1 MDVIATGH
9 RTLSTPT
16 KNKAKDMN
24 DNISLKSFYIQSDKM
39 MLALLWGLFIYSLA
53 MANWYSTWA
62 EALIIGLPA
71 AAIPTALFF
80 LVKGTII
87 TRSAVAAA
95 FMIFSALT
103 IHQGK
108 GMIELH
114 FIIFV
119 LLAFLLQY
127 RDWVPV
133 LVGTLVIAVHHLS
146 FNYLQAGGMGVYI
159 FPDRTGLDLVIIH
172 AAFVVFEAAVL
183 IYLNIQSSKD
193 LKSQIEIQKIGSK
206 LAVVDGKVDLT
217 YRQENAES
225 EFAQD
230 FNNFMQHT
238 HEMMIGVMDAATTI
252 NSSSAEMNSI
262 ADNTR
267 HITSDQQHQIDQV
280 ATAINE
286 MTATVQEVARNTSEA
301 AEAAIKADEEADNG
315 REIVN
320 QTLQSIKSLETTVS
334 NATNVIS
341 TLDQDSQ
348 NIGTVLDVIKG
359 IAEQTNLLA
368 LNAAIE
374 AARAGEQGRGFAVVA
389 DEVRTLASRTQESTQ
404 EIEDTI
410 AKLQAGANNAVQAM
424 TEGQDQTALTV
435 KKTTEVSQSLSSIAQ
450 AVGIIKDMNQQVA
463 TAGEEQSAVS
473 NEINQNIARI
483 SELAFNSSEGAE
495 KTAQSSSEMA
505 GLGQQLHAQTQFF
518 KV

>member
-1 MDVIATGH
+1 MQTN
-9 RTLSTPT
+9 S
-16 KNKAKDMN
+16 
-24 DNISLKSFYIQSDKM
+24 ISLDAYYIKSDKM
-39 MLALLWGLFIYSLA
+39 MLGLLWALFVYSMALA
-53 MANWYSTWA
+53 SWHETWA

-71 AAIPTALFF
+71 AAIPTVLFF
-80 LVKGTII
+80 LVKGTQF

-95 FMIFSALT
+95 FMIFAALT
-103 IHQGK
+103 IHQGH

-127 RDWVPV
+127 RDWIPV

-146 FNYLQAGGMGVYI
+146 FNYLQAGGLGVYV

-183 IYLNIQSSKD
+183 IYLNLQSGKD
-193 LKSQIEIQKIGSK
+193 LKSSIEIRQIGSK

-217 YRQENAES
+217 YRQEDAES
-225 EFAQD
+225 DFAND
-230 FNNFMQHT
+230 FNNFMLHN
-238 HEMMIGVMDAATTI
+238 HKMMIEVMGAASTI
-252 NSSSAEMNSI
+252 NQSTEQMNEI
-262 ADNTR
+262 AGDTR
-267 HITSDQQHQIDQV
+267 QITNEQQQQIDQV

-301 AEAAIKADEEADNG
+301 AEAAIKADDEADRG

-320 QTLQSIKSLETTVS
+320 QTLSSISSLEATVS
-334 NATNVIS
+334 NATDVIS

-389 DEVRTLASRTQESTQ
+389 DEVRTLASRTQDSTQ
-404 EIEDTI
+404 EIQEI
-410 AKLQAGANNAVQAM
+410 IESLQSGANSAVDAM
-424 TEGQDQTALTV
+424 
-435 KKTTEVSQSLSSIAQ
+435 KTGREEAEITLQ
-450 AVGIIKDMNQQVA
+450 K
-463 TAGEEQSAVS
+463 AGEAGSSLVNITRAIESISAMNTQIATSAQEQSSVANDV
-473 NEINQNIARI
+473 NQNISSI
-483 SELAFNSSEGAE
+483 SVLADQSAEGVTNSQNVSG
-495 KTAQSSSEMA
+495 KLSTLSNH
-505 GLGQQLHAQTQFF
+505 LHSLVSQF

>member
-1 MDVIATGH
+1 MQ
-9 RTLSTPT
+9 
-16 KNKAKDMN
+16 NKT
-24 DNISLKSFYIQSDKM
+24 ISLNAYYIKSDKM
-39 MLALLWGLFIYSLA
+39 MLGLLWGLFIYSLA
-53 MANWYSTWA
+53 LASWYDTWA

-71 AAIPTALFF
+71 AAIPTVLYF
-80 LVKGTII
+80 LVKGSQF

-95 FMIFSALT
+95 FMIFAALT
-103 IHQGK
+103 IHQGQ

-127 RDWVPV
+127 RDWIPV
-133 LVGTLVIAVHHLS
+133 LVGTIVIAVHHLS
-146 FNYLQAGGMGVYI
+146 FNYLQAGGLGVYV
-159 FPDRTGLDLVIIH
+159 FPERTGLDLVIIH
-172 AAFVVFEAAVL
+172 AAFVVFEAIVL
-183 IYLNIQSSKD
+183 IYLNLQSGKD
-193 LKSQIEIQKIGSK
+193 LKNSIEIQQIGSK

-217 YRQENAES
+217 YRQEDAES

-238 HEMMIGVMDAATTI
+238 HEMMVEVMGAAATI
-252 NSSSAEMNSI
+252 NHSTDEMSAVAN
-262 ADNTR
+262 DTR
-267 HITSDQQHQIDQV
+267 QITSDQQQQIDQV

-301 AEAAIKADEEADNG
+301 AEAAVKADEEADNG
-315 REIVN
+315 RSIVN
-320 QTLQSIKSLETTVS
+320 QTLNSIQSLESTVS
-334 NATNVIS
+334 NATDVIG

-389 DEVRTLASRTQESTQ
+389 DEVRTLASRTQASTQ

-410 AKLQAGANNAVQAM
+410 AKLQSGAQNAVQAM
-424 TEGQDQTALTV
+424 TQGRQQTTATV
-435 KKTTEVSQSLSSIAQ
+435 QQAREVSQSLDSIAQ
-450 AVGIIKDMNQQVA
+450 AVNIIKDMNQQVA

-473 NEINQNIARI
+473 NEINQNISRI
-483 SELAFNSSEGAE
+483 SELAHAGSEDAE
-495 KTAQSSSEMA
+495 KTAQSSSKLA
-505 GLGQQLHAQTQFF
+505 GLGQQLNAHTQYF

>member
-1 MDVIATGH
+1 
-9 RTLSTPT
+9 
-16 KNKAKDMN
+16 MN
-24 DNISLKSFYIQSDKM
+24 DNNISLKSFYTQSDKM
-39 MLALLWGLFIYSLA
+39 MIGLLWALFVYSLILA
-53 MANWYSTWA
+53 SWYNTWT
-62 EALIIGLPA
+62 EALVIGLPA
-71 AAIPTALFF
+71 AAVPTTLFF
-80 LVKGTII
+80 LVKGSRI

-103 IHQGK
+103 IHQGH

-133 LVGTLVIAVHHLS
+133 IVGTVVIAVHHLS
-146 FNYLQAGGMGVYI
+146 FNYLQADGLGVYI

-183 IYLNIQSSKD
+183 IYLNIQSGKD
-193 LKSQIEIQKIGSK
+193 LKSSIEIKQIGSK
-206 LAVVDGKVDLT
+206 LAVVDGKIDLT

-225 EFAQD
+225 EFAND

-238 HEMMIGVMDAATTI
+238 HQMMIEVSNAAATI
-252 NSSSAEMNSI
+252 NSSSADMNSV

-267 HITSDQQHQIDQV
+267 QITNDQQQQIDQV

-301 AEAAIKADEEADNG
+301 AEAAVKADEEADNG
-315 REIVN
+315 RAIVN
-320 QTLQSIKSLETTVS
+320 QTLQSIRSLETTVS

-389 DEVRTLASRTQESTQ
+389 DEVRTLASRTQESTR
-404 EIEDTI
+404 EIEETI
-410 AKLQAGANNAVQAM
+410 AKLQAGAQNAVQAM
-424 TEGQDQTALTV
+424 TDGQEQTSLTV
-435 KKTTEVSQSLSSIAQ
+435 QKTNEVSQSLDSIAQ

-473 NEINQNIARI
+473 NEINQNISRI
-483 SELAFNSSEGAE
+483 SELAYSSSEGAE
-495 KTAQSSSEMA
+495 RTAHSSAEMA
-505 GLGQQLHAQTQFF
+505 GLGNQLHQQTQFF

>member
-1 MDVIATGH
+1 MQNN
-9 RTLSTPT
+9 S
-16 KNKAKDMN
+16 
-24 DNISLKSFYIQSDKM
+24 ISLNGFYAKSDKM
-39 MLALLWGLFIYSLA
+39 MLALLWGLFLYSLA
-53 MANWYSTWA
+53 LASWYSTWT
-62 EALIIGLPA
+62 EALVIGLPA

-80 LVKGTII
+80 LVKGTQF

-127 RDWVPV
+127 RDWIPV
-133 LVGTLVIAVHHLS
+133 LVGTAVIAVHHLS
-146 FNYLQAGGMGVYI
+146 FNYLQSSGLGVYV
-159 FPDRTGLDLVIIH
+159 FPQSTGLDLVIIH

-183 IYLNIQSSKD
+183 IYLNLQSGKE
-193 LKSQIEIQKIGSK
+193 LKSSIEIQQIGSR
-206 LAVVDGKVDLT
+206 LAVIDGQVDLT

-225 EFAQD
+225 EFAHD

-238 HEMMIGVMDAATTI
+238 HKMMIEVMGAASTLNAST
-252 NSSSAEMNSI
+252 AEMNNI
-262 ADNTR
+262 ADQTR
-267 HITSDQQHQIDQV
+267 QITSDQQQQIDQV

-301 AEAAIKADEEADNG
+301 AEAAVKADEEADKG

-320 QTLQSIKSLETTVS
+320 QTLQSIRSLEATVS
-334 NATNVIS
+334 NATDVIS

-389 DEVRTLASRTQESTQ
+389 DEVRTLASRTQSSTQ
-404 EIEDTI
+404 EIENTI
-410 AKLQAGANNAVQAM
+410 AKLQAGAQNAVQAM
-424 TEGQDQTALTV
+424 TEGREQTSQTV
-435 KKTTEVSQSLSSIAQ
+435 QQTSDVSSSLNSIAQ

-473 NEINQNIARI
+473 NEINQNISRI
-483 SELAFNSSEGAE
+483 SELAYSSSEGAE
-495 KTAQSSSEMA
+495 KTALSSSQLA
-505 GLGQQLHAQTQFF
+505 GLGVQLAEHTKYF

>member
-1 MDVIATGH
+1 M
-9 RTLSTPT
+9 
-16 KNKAKDMN
+16 
-24 DNISLKSFYIQSDKM
+24 ISLNAYYSKSDKM
-39 MLALLWGLFIYSLA
+39 MLGLLWGLFIYSLA
-53 MANWYSTWA
+53 LASWYDTWA
-62 EALIIGLPA
+62 EALVIGLPA
-71 AAIPTALFF
+71 AAIPTVLFF
-80 LVKGTII
+80 LVKGTQF

-95 FMIFSALT
+95 FMIFAALT
-103 IHQGK
+103 IHQGH

-127 RDWVPV
+127 RDWIPV
-133 LVGTLVIAVHHLS
+133 LVGTLVIAAHHLS
-146 FNYLQAGGMGVYI
+146 FNYLQAGGLGVYV

-172 AAFVVFEAAVL
+172 AAFVVFEAVVL
-183 IYLNIQSSKD
+183 IYLNLQSGKD
-193 LKSQIEIQKIGSK
+193 LKSSIEIQQIGSK

-225 EFAQD
+225 NFAND
-230 FNNFMQHT
+230 FNNFMLHN
-238 HEMMIGVMDAATTI
+238 HKMMIEVMGAASTI
-252 NSSSAEMNSI
+252 NESTDQMN
-262 ADNTR
+262 ATAGDTR
-267 HITSDQQHQIDQV
+267 QITNEQQQQIDQV

-301 AEAAIKADEEADNG
+301 AEAAIKADEEADRG

-320 QTLQSIKSLETTVS
+320 QTLNSIQSLESTVS
-334 NATNVIS
+334 NATDVIS

-389 DEVRTLASRTQESTQ
+389 DEVRTLASRTQASTQ

-410 AKLQAGANNAVQAM
+410 AKLQSGAQNAVQAM
-424 TEGQDQTALTV
+424 TEGREQTSSTV
-435 KKTTEVSQSLSSIAQ
+435 QKTREVSQSLDSIAQ
-450 AVGIIKDMNQQVA
+450 AVGVIKDMNQQVA

-473 NEINQNIARI
+473 NEINQNISRI
-483 SELAFNSSEGAE
+483 SQLALQSSEGAE
-495 KTAQSSSEMA
+495 KTAHASSELA
-505 GLGQQLHAQTQFF
+505 QLGSQLNEHTQYFN
-518 KV
+518 V

>member
-1 MDVIATGH
+1 
-9 RTLSTPT
+9 
-16 KNKAKDMN
+16 MN
-24 DNISLKSFYIQSDKM
+24 NNNISLQGFYIKSDKM
-39 MLALLWGLFIYSLA
+39 MLALLWGLFIYSMVL
-53 MANWYSTWA
+53 ANWYDTWT
-62 EALIIGLPA
+62 EALVIGLPA

-80 LVKGTII
+80 LVKGTLI

-103 IHQGK
+103 IHQGQ

-127 RDWVPV
+127 RDWIPV

-183 IYLNIQSSKD
+183 IYLNIQSGKD
-193 LKSQIEIQKIGSK
+193 LKSSIEIQQIGSK

-217 YRQENAES
+217 YRQENSES
-225 EFAQD
+225 DFAND

-238 HEMMIGVMDAATTI
+238 HKMMVEVSGAASTI
-252 NSSSAEMNSI
+252 NDSSAEMSSV

-267 HITSDQQHQIDQV
+267 QITSDQQHQIDQV

-315 REIVN
+315 RQIVN

-334 NATNVIS
+334 NATDVIS

-410 AKLQAGANNAVQAM
+410 AKLQAGAHNAVEAM
-424 TEGQDQTALTV
+424 TEGKEQTALTV
-435 KKTTEVSQSLSSIAQ
+435 QKTNEVSNSLNSIAQ

-473 NEINQNIARI
+473 NEINQNISRI
-483 SELAFNSSEGAE
+483 SELASSSSEGAE
-495 KTAQSSSEMA
+495 KTAQSSSSMA
-505 GLGQQLHAQTQFF
+505 ELGQQLHENVKLFN
-518 KV
+518 V